1 MEVVLPTHSG
11 LIPEPNMAALIKLS
25 ATGVALTQSILIQL
39 YYILLGLVLFFF
51 FFVHMGGQ
59 KWNDGNEWLQIMLAW
74 KTLSSECHHMY
85 LLQNHPESISYIF
98 DLRLLTCSLEVSAN
112 MAGLGIPILS

>member
-1 MEVVLPTHSG
+1 
-11 LIPEPNMAALIKLS
+11 MAALIKLS
-25 ATGVALTQSILIQL
+25 ATSVTLTQSILMQL
-39 YYILLGLVLFFF
+39 YYILLGLVFF

-59 KWNDGNEWLQIMLAW
+59 KWNNGNKWLLIMLAW

-98 DLRLLTCSLEVSAN
+98 DLRLLTCSLAVSAN